1 MGLIEDISRFLETR
15 LEEYIRSNPQMELQ
29 VLEDQLRGQAE
40 EVAKLIVGFEV
51 QEKGHQDQILAI
63 AEEIKLWHGRALKAE
78 AAGRKDLA
86 NGAKEREAAFLRQG
100 NQVWAQMELVKQ
112 RRAQTLELQSQ
123 IQVRRKEVQA
133 KIAEATKAAKNAPK
147 QPQTN
152 PVFNWENLY
161 TPQSSANSFDDLDNK
176 FKQWEMDEE
185 LERLKRK
192 MGKS

>member
-1 MGLIEDISRFLETR
+1 MGLIEDITRFLETR

-40 EVAKLIVGFEV
+40 EVAKLIVGFGV
-51 QEKGHQDQILAI
+51 QEKGHQDRILAI
-63 AEEIKLWHGRALKAE
+63 AEDIKLWHSRAVKAE
-78 AAGRKDLA
+78 AAGRNDLA

-112 RRAQTLELQSQ
+112 RRAQTLELQAQ

-133 KIAEATKAAKNAPK
+133 KITEAAKTAKATPPPK
-147 QPQTN
+147 STPEN
-152 PVFNWENLY
+152 PAFNWENLY
-161 TPQSSANSFDDLDNK
+161 TPRSPSSFDDLDDK
-176 FKQWEMDEE
+176 FKKWEMDEE

-192 MGKS
+192 MGK